1 VGCVVLFAVAL
12 SGPAAAKP
20 QTVTI
25 DEAVPFSSS
34 QLADAVALRAGDV
47 SLTIHVARQGDALKV
62 EVGGSSQVVVVDL
75 ADPEAAVR
83 VVAMVVV
90 ALGAE
95 PPALA
100 PPGMDVVTPAPAVV
114 APAVA
119 VVAPVPTVSRF
130 AVRGMVGLWRL
141 DDREDVTAY
150 TGAVAYRFAPA
161 LRLAAS
167 VTSQNRITHEPG
179 RWTIVR
185 LGLEALQYEPFGIE
199 GGLLVVPDAFGPVPG
214 AYADAHYY
222 LALGSHV
229 RLVGTV
235 GAHWMKVDQIY
246 CEDPCAFKSET
257 RSAYLHGGLEW
268 RL

>member
-12 SGPAAAKP
+12 SVPAAAKP

-25 DEAVPFSSS
+25 DQALPFSSTP
-34 QLADAVALRAGDV
+34 LADAVALRAGDV

-90 ALGAE
+90 ALGTE

-100 PPGMDVVTPAPAVV
+100 PPGMDVVVPAPAPAPAPAVV
-114 APAVA
+114 EPTPA
-119 VVAPVPTVSRF
+119 VSRF

-150 TGAVAYRFAPA
+150 TGAIAYRFAPT

-185 LGLEALQYEPFGIE
+185 AGVEALRFEPFGIE

-214 AYADAHYY
+214 AYVDARYY
-222 LALGSHV
+222 LALGTHV
-229 RLVGTV
+229 RLVGTL

-246 CEDPCAFKSET
+246 CEEPCAFKSET